1 MTVKILC
8 NVASVIAVEDEVDR
22 PRMLLLKR
30 ATGDLKDEWC
40 HIAGKIEHGETAWQT
55 ALRELKEETGF
66 IPHRFYSA
74 DYSEQFYEHQRN
86 VVEIIPA
93 FVAFVDPG
101 SVPRLNA
108 EHSEYRWVSF
118 SEAAS
123 LVVFGGMRRLYE
135 EVEREFVLRH
145 PSKWH
150 SISVG

>member
-1 MTVKILC
+1 MTVEILC
-8 NVASVIAVEDEVDR
+8 KVASVVAVEDEVDR
-22 PRMLLLKR
+22 PRILLLKR

-40 HIAGKIEHGETAWQT
+40 HIAGKIERGETAWQT

-66 IPHRFYSA
+66 TPRRFYSA

-101 SVPRLNA
+101 SVPRLNS

-123 LVVFGGMRRLYE
+123 LVVFGGMRRLYD